1 MISGEFKEAR
11 AEKPIALLMN
21 NKRRHSWDLEPKAGH
36 LNPNIWLELKFDFVG
51 SGFSHSLPVQNG
63 KT

>member
-51 SGFSHSLPVQNG
+51 SDA
-63 KT
+63 